1 MSMKLPFLIS
11 VPHAGLTVPSEV
23 KKICQLTKEEIIE
36 DGDKGAADIY
46 YPLKNKVKGFV
57 TTDVARAIVDMNRA
71 EEDIIKDG
79 VIKTHTCW
87 DVQVYRTFPSA
98 EIIEILFEKYY
109 RPYHAKL
116 RKISQKVI
124 LGIDCHT
131 MAAVCPPVG
140 PDSDMRRPPICI
152 SNAAGTCSQE
162 LMRSLISC
170 LEEFFKV
177 KVSVNVPFKGGY
189 IIKSHSHEIPW
200 VQLEFSRADFMSN
213 KEKSNLFFSSLIKWY
228 EMLTKK
234 EIRMFY

>member
-1 MSMKLPFLIS
+1 MNMKLPFLIS
-11 VPHAGLTVPSEV
+11 VPHAGLKVPSEV
-23 KKICQLTKEEIIE
+23 KKICQLAEEEIIA
-36 DGDKGAADIY
+36 DGDRGAADIY
-46 YPLKNKVKGFV
+46 YPLKNKVRGFV

-71 EEDIIKDG
+71 EEDISKDG

-87 DVQVYRTFPSA
+87 NVPVYRTFPS
-98 EIIEILFEKYY
+98 EKTINTIFKKYY
-109 RPYHAKL
+109 RPYHAEL
-116 RKISQKVI
+116 RKISQKVL

-131 MAAVCPPVG
+131 MAAVGPPVG

-152 SNAAGTCSQE
+152 SNAASTCSQK
-162 LMRSLISC
+162 LMRSLSSC

-213 KEKSNLFFSSLIKWY
+213 KKKSSQLLNALKTWFKMNAGI
-228 EMLTKK
+228 
-234 EIRMFY
+234 IV

>member
-1 MSMKLPFLIS
+1 MKLPFLIS

-36 DGDKGAADIY
+36 DGDIGAADIY

-71 EEDIIKDG
+71 ERDIRKDG

-87 DVQVYRTFPSA
+87 DVPVYRTFPSE
-98 EIIEILFEKYY
+98 EIINTMFGKYY

-116 RKISQKVI
+116 KKISQEVM

-131 MAAVCPPVG
+131 MSAVGPPVG
-140 PDSDMRRPPICI
+140 PDADMRRPLICI
-152 SNAAGTCSQE
+152 SNADGTCSQE
-162 LMRSLISC
+162 WMRSLGSC

-177 KVSVNVPFKGGY
+177 KVSVNNPFTGGY
-189 IIKSHSHEIPW
+189 IIKSHFYQRPW
-200 VQLEFSRADFMSN
+200 VQVEFSRADFMSN
-213 KEKSNLFFSSLIKWY
+213 KEKSNLFFSSLKKWY

>member
-1 MSMKLPFLIS
+1 MNMNMKLPFLIS

-46 YPLKNKVKGFV
+46 YPLKNNVKEFV

-71 EEDIIKDG
+71 EDDIRKDG

-87 DVQVYRTFPSA
+87 DVPVYRTFPSA
-98 EIIEILFEKYY
+98 DKMEILFEKYY

-116 RKISQKVI
+116 RKISQEVM

-131 MAAVCPPVG
+131 MSAVGPPVG
-140 PDSDMRRPPICI
+140 PDADMRRPLICI
-152 SNAAGTCSQE
+152 SNADGTCSQE
-162 LMRSLISC
+162 LMKSLTSC
-170 LEEFFKV
+170 FEEFFKV
-177 KVSVNVPFKGGY
+177 KVSVNYPFTGGY

-213 KEKSNLFFSSLIKWY
+213 KEKSSRLLKVLKTWFKMNARI
-228 EMLTKK
+228 
-234 EIRMFY
+234 IV